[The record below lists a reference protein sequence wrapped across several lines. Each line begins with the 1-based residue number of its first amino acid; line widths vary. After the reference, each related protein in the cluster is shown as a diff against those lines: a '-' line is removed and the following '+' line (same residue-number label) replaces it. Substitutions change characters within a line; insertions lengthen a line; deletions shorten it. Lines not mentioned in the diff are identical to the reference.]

1 MPPVNL
7 AESGDTIARL
17 TRPRF
22 RYRSNEGNWGRLD
35 YHNVLLENGFGE
47 IPIELVTSF
56 NKAHESVS
64 LKYNGVSEKGEW
76 GGTYNEKF
84 DGMHIG
90 LKSSFIE
97 VLTKK

>member
-1 MPPVNL
+1 MVKNSGLRNL
-7 AESGDTIARL
+7 EGFVEYFGAE
-17 TRPRF
+17 
-22 RYRSNEGNWGRLD
+22 EGRLD

-47 IPIELVTSF
+47 IPIELVKSF

-90 LKSSFIE
+90 LKSSFIK